1 MNYDLVLKN
10 INYLDIKSHS
20 FVKGDIAIK
29 DGYIK
34 EVSQN
39 LTGTIEKD
47 CTNKY
52 LVPGFIDSHIHLE
65 SSIINPVDFAKMVSQ
80 HGTTAVITDP
90 HEITNVCG
98 KDGVKWILEKTK
110 NLPIEVYVM
119 IPSCVP
125 ATPFDESAYTLDSKQ
140 VEECFDIDSQRIL
153 GLAEMMNYPGVINQD
168 EEVLKKIKITKDKNL
183 RVDGHAPGLTG
194 EEFEKY
200 LLAGIESDHEC
211 RTLKEATDKLDIAI
225 KNNKDFYIMI
235 REGTAAKNLE
245 ALHELLN
252 IDKYKEWSTFATD
265 DKHPE
270 EIHEDGHIDHI
281 IRKAIN
287 LGVNPIDAYITA
299 SYNAAK
305 YFKLE
310 ELGSIE
316 PNKKANLVL
325 LSNLEEC
332 TIETVY
338 KEGIEL
344 TKERISNWNTNHVP
358 NALEEKVRNCI
369 NMKPVT
375 KEDFYCKG
383 IPKKVIGLVSKE
395 LITTDEGNSTD
406 YQLDKDIIKMVVIEP
421 HKGTMHTGICYLKGL
436 GLTSGAIGT
445 TVSHDSHY
453 CIIAGTNDE
462 DIALVANEIRKMN
475 GGKIVVR
482 DGKVLESLP
491 LPIANLMTD
500 IHPMQVIDKMKRMK
514 ELANITNKD
523 VDPFMNLSFVS
534 LAVIGDLRL
543 LPGGV
548 FDVKN
553 WHFVKERI

>member
-10 INYLDIKSHS
+10 INYLDIKTHS

-34 EVSQN
+34 EISKN
-39 LTGTIEKD
+39 LTGTIEKN

-65 SSIINPVDFAKMVSQ
+65 SSIINPVDFGKMVSL
-80 HGTTAVITDP
+80 HGTTAVVTDP
-90 HEITNVCG
+90 HEIANVCG
-98 KDGVKWILEKTK
+98 IDGIKWMIEKTK
-110 NLPIEVYVM
+110 NLPIDVYVM
-119 IPSCVP
+119 VSSCVP

-140 VEECFDIDSQRIL
+140 VEECFNLDKTRIL
-153 GLAEMMNYPGVINQD
+153 GLAEMMNYPGVIND
-168 EEVLKKIKITKDKNL
+168 DPEVLRKIKITKDKNL

-194 EEFEKY
+194 KDFEKY

-225 KNNKDFYIMI
+225 KNKKDFYIMI

-245 ALHELLN
+245 ALYELMN
-252 IDKYKEWSTFATD
+252 VDKYKEWATFATD

-281 IRKAIN
+281 IRKAIK
-287 LGVNPIDAYITA
+287 LGVKPIDAYITA

-305 YFKLE
+305 YFRLND
-310 ELGSIE
+310 LGSIE
-316 PNKKANLVL
+316 PNKKANLVI
-325 LSNLEEC
+325 LSDLEKC

-344 TKERISNWNTNHVP
+344 TKDRVFNWEPNHIP
-358 NALEEKVRNCI
+358 SSSEQNVRNRI
-369 NMKPVT
+369 NMKPVK
-375 KEDFYCKG
+375 KEDIYCKG

-395 LITTDEGNSTD
+395 LITTDEGYKSD
-406 YQLDKDIIKMVVIEP
+406 YDLENDIIKMIVIEP
-421 HKGTMHTGICYLKGL
+421 HNGTMHTGICYLKGL

-453 CIIAGTNDE
+453 CIIAGTNDD
-462 DIALVANEIRKMN
+462 DITLVASEVRRMQ
-475 GGKIVVR
+475 GGRIVVR
-482 DGKVLESLP
+482 SGKILESLS

-500 IHPMQVIDKMKRMK
+500 EHPMRVIDKMKKMK
-514 ELANITNKD
+514 EHANITNKD

-534 LAVIGDLRL
+534 LAVIGALRL

-548 FDVKN
+548 FDVAN
-553 WHFVKERI
+553 WNFVKERI

>member
-20 FVKGDIAIK
+20 FITGDIAIK

-98 KDGVKWILEKTK
+98 KDGIKWIIEKTK
-110 NLPIEVYVM
+110 NLPIDVYVM

-140 VEECFDIDSQRIL
+140 VEECFNLDKTRIL

-194 EEFEKY
+194 EDFEKY

-225 KNNKDFYIMI
+225 KHNKDFYIMI

-245 ALHELLN
+245 ALHEL
-252 IDKYKEWSTFATD
+252 ISIEKYKEWSTFATD

-281 IRKAIN
+281 IRKAIK

-395 LITTDEGNSTD
+395 LITTDEGYSTD

>member
-20 FVKGDIAIK
+20 FITGDIAIK

-98 KDGVKWILEKTK
+98 KDGIKWIIEKTK
-110 NLPIEVYVM
+110 NLPIDVYVM

-140 VEECFDIDSQRIL
+140 VEECFDIDKQRIL

-194 EEFEKY
+194 EDFEKY

-225 KNNKDFYIMI
+225 KHNKDFYIMI

-245 ALHELLN
+245 ALHKLISIE
-252 IDKYKEWSTFATD
+252 KYKEWSTFATD

-281 IRKAIN
+281 IRKAIK

-395 LITTDEGNSTD
+395 LITTDEGYSTD

>member
-20 FVKGDIAIK
+20 FIKADIAIK

-34 EVSQN
+34 EVSQH
-39 LTGTIEKD
+39 LAGTIEKN

-65 SSIINPVDFAKMVSQ
+65 SSIINPVDFAKMVSL
-80 HGTTAVITDP
+80 HGTTAVVTDP
-90 HEITNVCG
+90 HEIANVCG
-98 KDGVKWILEKTK
+98 SNGIKWMIEKTK
-110 NLPIEVYVM
+110 NLPIDVYVM
-119 IPSCVP
+119 ISSCVP
-125 ATPFDESAYTLDSKQ
+125 ATPFDESAYSLDSKQ
-140 VEECFDIDSQRIL
+140 VEECFDLDKQRIL
-153 GLAEMMNYPGVINQD
+153 GLAEMMNYPGVINND

-194 EEFEKY
+194 HDFEKY

-211 RTLKEATDKLDIAI
+211 RTLKEATDKLDIAL
-225 KNNKDFYIMI
+225 KHNQDFYIMI

-245 ALHELLN
+245 ALYELIN
-252 IDKYKEWSTFATD
+252 IDKYKEWATFATD

-281 IRKAIN
+281 IRKAIK

-305 YFKLE
+305 YFRLE

-316 PNKKANLVL
+316 PNKKANLVV

-344 TKERISNWNTNHVP
+344 TKERISNWNINHVHSS
-358 NALEEKVRNCI
+358 LEEKVRKCI

-375 KEDFYCKG
+375 KEDFDCKG
-383 IPKKVIGLVSKE
+383 IPKKVIGLVPKE
-395 LITTDEGNSTD
+395 LITTDEGFATD
-406 YQLDKDIIKMVVIEP
+406 YQLDKDIIKIVVIEP
-421 HKGTMHTGICYLKGL
+421 HNGTMHTGICYLKGL
-436 GLTSGAIGT
+436 GLKSGAIGT
-445 TVSHDSHY
+445 TVAHDSHY

-482 DGKVLESLP
+482 AGKVLESLP

-500 IHPMQVIDKMKRMK
+500 EHPMQVIEKMKRMK
-514 ELANITNKD
+514 EFANITNKE

-534 LAVIGDLRL
+534 LAVIGNLRL

-548 FDVKN
+548 FDVNN

>member
-20 FVKGDIAIK
+20 FIKGDIAIK

-34 EVSQN
+34 EVSEN
-39 LTGTIEKD
+39 LTGTIEKN

-65 SSIINPVDFAKMVSQ
+65 SSIINPVDFAKMVSL
-80 HGTTAVITDP
+80 HGTTAVVTDP
-90 HEITNVCG
+90 HEIANVCG
-98 KDGVKWILEKTK
+98 IDGIKWMVEKTK
-110 NLPIEVYVM
+110 KLPIEVYVM
-119 IPSCVP
+119 ISSCVP
-125 ATPFDESAYTLDSKQ
+125 ATPYDESAYTIDSKG
-140 VEECFDIDSQRIL
+140 VEECFNLDKTRIL
-153 GLAEMMNYPGVINQD
+153 GLAEMMNYPGVIND
-168 EEVLKKIKITKDKNL
+168 DPEVLRKIKITKDKNL

-194 EEFEKY
+194 KDFEKY

-211 RTLKEATDKLDIAI
+211 RTLEEAIDKLDTAI
-225 KNNKDFYIMI
+225 KNKKDFYIMI

-245 ALHELLN
+245 SLYELIN
-252 IDKYKEWSTFATD
+252 IDKYKEWATFATD

-281 IRKAIN
+281 IRKAIK

-305 YFKLE
+305 YFRLND
-310 ELGSIE
+310 LGSIE
-316 PNKKANLVL
+316 PNKKANLVI
-325 LSNLEEC
+325 LSNLEKC

-344 TKERISNWNTNHVP
+344 TKDRVFNWEANPVSSS
-358 NALEEKVRNCI
+358 LEQKVRNRI
-369 NMKPVT
+369 NMKPLK
-375 KEDFYCKG
+375 KEDIYCKG

-395 LITTDEGNSTD
+395 LITTDEGFSID
-406 YQLDKDIIKMVVIEP
+406 YNLEKDIIKMVVIEP
-421 HKGTMHTGICYLKGL
+421 HNGTMHTGICYLKGL

-462 DIALVANEIRKMN
+462 DITLAANKIREMQ

-482 DGKVLESLP
+482 NGKVLESLP

-500 IHPMQVIDKMKRMK
+500 EHPMQVIDKMKKMK
-514 ELANITNKD
+514 EYANINNKD

-534 LAVIGDLRL
+534 LAVIGALRL

-548 FDVKN
+548 FDVAN
-553 WHFVKERI
+553 WSFIKERI